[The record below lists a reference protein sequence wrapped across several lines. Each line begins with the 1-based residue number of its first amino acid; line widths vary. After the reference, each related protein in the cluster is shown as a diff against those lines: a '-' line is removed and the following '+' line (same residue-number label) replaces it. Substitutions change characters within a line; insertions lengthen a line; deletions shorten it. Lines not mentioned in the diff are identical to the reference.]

1 MPPRSPTTVGM
12 AVETTVISIAA
23 IERLSNREMTVSGR
37 LVFILGVDALPAV
50 AARIIRRLPSGVPG
64 LQQLLDER
72 ASVLRR
78 YLQRPPGERPA
89 LGQHRL
95 QLIQR
100 GRVVLLV
107 EEPDGDRVAP
117 LAASFDGRV
126 QVGGIVAHL
135 LELPG
140 PLLEEVARVLVV
152 VGHAGAED
160 VDKSESPVL
169 DGALD
174 QRDEMLLL

>member
-23 IERLSNREMTVSGR
+23 IERLSNSEMTVSGR
-37 LVFILGVDALPAV
+37 LVFILGVDA
-50 AARIIRRLPSGVPG
+50 

-78 YLQRPPGERPA
+78 YLQRPPGKRIT

-107 EEPDGDRVAP
+107 EEPDGDRLAP
-117 LAASFDGRV
+117 LATSLDGRV

-135 LELPG
+135 FQLPG
-140 PLLEEVARVLVV
+140 ALLEEVARVLVV

-160 VDKSESPVL
+160 VDEGESPVL
-169 DGALD
+169 DRALD
-174 QRDEMLLL
+174 QRDQVFLLP